1 MSTLTPQ
8 DISRPELEDE
18 DSGPGLLE
26 ILTWLGQ
33 GKRLIAITTGA
44 ALLLALAVA
53 LLLPPQFTASST
65 MLPPGSQ
72 QQGGSAAALAALSQL
87 GGLAGSAGAKTP
99 DELYVA
105 LLKSD
110 SVIKVL
116 DDQFQLQDRYGVK
129 GFTRLRKTITAYV
142 RVSSDKKS
150 GVITVEVDDKEP
162 EFAAKFANA
171 HFKALTE
178 LLSRLAVGEAKQRRV
193 FFEEQLRETKERL
206 IEAEQNFRKLQEA
219 SGVIVLDKQA
229 EALISGAAALRTQIA
244 AREVQMKVLRTSATE
259 QNPEVVRLSSE
270 MLALR
275 SELARIESNA
285 DTASAPNGGFS
296 ITRMPVGKIP
306 ETALD
311 FVRAQR
317 EFKLQEALLGGIVRQ
332 FEMAKL
338 DEAKDGPVLQQ
349 IDIAVPPDAKSKPSR
364 ALIVMAGTLAGLM
377 LSSLW
382 VVIRSASAVG
392 DNTPQGQQA
401 WKSLRAAWRWK
412 KVAVEG

>member
-1 MSTLTPQ
+1 
-8 DISRPELEDE
+8 
-18 DSGPGLLE
+18 
-26 ILTWLGQ
+26 
-33 GKRLIAITTGA
+33 
-44 ALLLALAVA
+44 
-53 LLLPPQFTASST
+53 
-65 MLPPGSQ
+65 
-72 QQGGSAAALAALSQL
+72 
-87 GGLAGSAGAKTP
+87 
-99 DELYVA
+99 
-105 LLKSD
+105 
-110 SVIKVL
+110 
-116 DDQFQLQDRYGVK
+116 
-129 GFTRLRKTITAYV
+129 
-142 RVSSDKKS
+142 
-150 GVITVEVDDKEP
+150 
-162 EFAAKFANA
+162 
-171 HFKALTE
+171 
-178 LLSRLAVGEAKQRRV
+178 VGEAKQRRV

-206 IEAEQNFRKLQEA
+206 IEAAQNFRKLQES

-270 MLALR
+270 MRALR

-364 ALIVMAGTLAGLM
+364 ALIVMAGTLAGLI

-412 KVAVEG
+412 KVVVEG